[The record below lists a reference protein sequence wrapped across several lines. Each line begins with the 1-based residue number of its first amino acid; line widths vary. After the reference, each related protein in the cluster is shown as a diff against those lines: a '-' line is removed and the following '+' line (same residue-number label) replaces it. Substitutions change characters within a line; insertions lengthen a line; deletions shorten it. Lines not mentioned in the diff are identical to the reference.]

1 MKKIFTLCVLALSA
15 TFLNAQVV
23 LNEIYTDPGNGKQ
36 EFFEFYNTSTDPV
49 PQKLDNYTL
58 VAYYE
63 ANGKSGFYVID
74 LPNLTVPSKGYFVGS
89 SSNPFKVQGQTNVP
103 ADFSW
108 NAMTPDGFLRNYE
121 RSGFTYI
128 QGVVPANF
136 NDIFVPRSG
145 SGCIQ
150 HVMVFQN
157 GILVNGVFTGTNF
170 AIIPSYIKSMPP
182 LFIDM
187 TGSSPDFTISF
198 NSFNDNQFE
207 YVNSAAGNDNGY
219 IRLSDGKCGV
229 WDKSSNAASHS
240 PGKTNG
246 SASGATG
253 DLAISY
259 FISELTG
266 DYTHSLLVYNVTAS
280 TLSAFPVTI
289 YAYKD
294 MGVVGQLDAADSVV
308 DTRILYS
315 TTAGDQYVILP
326 FRTDP
331 VMLVAKTPSG
341 CFDQV
346 IAVPNNLSPLPVHL
360 VRFQGS
366 MNKNNKVTLNWT
378 VSDNETVH
386 SFEVERS
393 TNGRDFTT
401 VGVVLPSEK
410 KGTENYMFY
419 ETVTSNDKVMYRLKM
434 TDKEHDID
442 YSRILIFQT
451 KASIT
456 TDIKVYGNP
465 VKERLTFSYYSN
477 ATQQVSVKVYDLT
490 GKTLMNQN
498 VNSSEGSNMLSLTLA
513 STFKP
518 GMYVVEVS
526 NGTDRQV
533 AKFIKQ

>member
-15 TFLNAQVV
+15 ACLNAQVV

-58 VAYYE
+58 IAYYE
-63 ANGKSGFYVID
+63 ANGKTGFYVID
-74 LPNLTVPSKGYFVGS
+74 LPNLTVASKGYFVGS
-89 SSNPFKVQGQTNVP
+89 SSNPFKVQGQTNVT
-103 ADFSW
+103 ADFNW
-108 NAMTPDGFLRNYE
+108 NTIGPDGFLRNYE
-121 RSGFTYI
+121 RSGFIYN
-128 QGVVPANF
+128 QVAVPANI

-145 SGCIQ
+145 TGCIQ
-150 HVMVFQN
+150 HVFVFQN
-157 GILVNGVFTGTNF
+157 GLLVNGVFTGTNF
-170 AIIPSYIKSMPP
+170 AIIPNYIKSMPP

-187 TGSSPDFTISF
+187 TGISPDFTINFSA
-198 NSFNDNQFE
+198 FNDNQFE

-219 IRLSDGKCGV
+219 MRLSDGKCGV
-229 WDKSSNAASHS
+229 WDKSSSAVNHT

-246 SASGATG
+246 SASGETG
-253 DLAISY
+253 DLNITY

-266 DYTHSLLVYNVTAS
+266 DPYRSLLVYNVTAS

-294 MGVVGQLDAADSVV
+294 MGVIGQLDGADSVV
-308 DTRILYS
+308 DTRILYT

-331 VMLVAKTPSG
+331 VMLVAQTPSG

-346 IAVPNNLSPLPVHL
+346 IAVPNGLSPLPVHL
-360 VRFQGS
+360 VRFQGN

-378 VSDNETVH
+378 VADNETVH

-401 VGVVLPSEK
+401 VGVVLASEK
-410 KGTENYMFY
+410 FGNENYMFY
-419 ETVTSNDKVMYRLKM
+419 ETVTNTDKVMYRLRM
-434 TDKEHDID
+434 IDKGHDID
-442 YSRILIFQT
+442 YSRILVFQT
-451 KASIT
+451 KSLIT
-456 TDIKVYGNP
+456 NDIKVYGNP
-465 VKERLTFSYYSN
+465 VKDKLTFSYYSN
-477 ATQQVSVKVYDLT
+477 ATQQISVKVYDLA
-490 GKTLMNQN
+490 GKTLMSQKM
-498 VNSSEGSNMLSLTLA
+498 NSAEGSNMLSLPLV

-526 NGTDRQV
+526 NGSDRQV
-533 AKFIKQ
+533 AKFVKQ